1 PCSLS
6 LPDALPIYPRRQ
18 GLPRSALGLA
28 RRSGHLAPRRTPRPA
43 GAGDLPAPLRPGSA
57 RLIPLLPRSRQSTG
71 AARSVVLDRLPGR
84 NELTVPGLVHARLR
98 PARGLPTVFV
108 TVLDQPVQ
116 GPCLA
121 CDAAAEVEG
130 DAPAVQRGAGLGRQT
145 RFAAGHGELTAHVTV
160 GVGDLENLDGVL
172 LVSRVHPREGDRGV
186 RAELLILD
194 SQIAQPLLR
203 QLTVAD
209 GLVEVL
215 LRIAA
220 GQGALLDGA
229 AGGLDVLLL
238 RARRTDLD
246 RGRALRARDLGV
258 DLLRADRRRLIGGRG
273 VGLDLGS

>member
-1 PCSLS
+1 T
-6 LPDALPIYPRRQ
+6 DALGESAAHLESYVRVILGHTGTGASTGSAQATVVSAFAWTRTEEADPTAPDRR
-18 GLPRSALGLA
+18 LPVAAAGGDG
-28 RRSGHLAPRRTPRPA
+28 RRGTRRGTFA
-43 GAGDLPAPLRPGSA
+43 APGS
-57 RLIPLLPRSRQSTG
+57 
-71 AARSVVLDRLPGR
+71 
-84 NELTVPGLVHARLR
+84 H
-98 PARGLPTVFV
+98 
-108 TVLDQPVQ
+108 
-116 GPCLA
+116 
-121 CDAAAEVEG
+121 
-130 DAPAVQRGAGLGRQT
+130 GRQT

-160 GVGDLENLDGVL
+160 GVGDLEFLAGVL
-172 LVSRVHPREGDRGV
+172 LVGRVHLREGDRGV
-186 RAELLILD
+186 RAQLVILD

-258 DLLRADRRRLIGGRG
+258 DLLRADRRRLTGGRG
-273 VGLDLGS
+273 VGLDLGSGTEAAGQQRRRGRGPCHRHGGQGRHRP